1 MMTDHPLRGPLFMV
15 LATASYVTNDTMMK
29 IATEGLPPYQ
39 VVFMRGISATIWGLV
54 FLGFLGLLPRIG
66 QAFDARVLLRNVLEM
81 LAILGFI
88 VALANMPIADVM
100 ALGQITPLIVLV
112 GASMLFGE
120 KLGWMKVV
128 LISLGFVGA
137 LMVAQP
143 SASGISIYALLA
155 LSNAVFGAARD
166 LASRRVQ
173 AHVPGL
179 VVAFGASF
187 VVLVGSGAFHLMF
200 ESWVVPE
207 TRHILLLG
215 AAGLF
220 LFFGHYLIFM
230 AYRVGPTGIVAPF
243 YYFFAFWAVVSG
255 LVVFGHLPDILSM
268 AGIVLIVIS
277 GVAVVLA
284 GHRQR
289 RLLPTA

>member
-1 MMTDHPLRGPLFMV
+1 M
-15 LATASYVTNDTMMK
+15 
-29 IATEGLPPYQ
+29 Q
-39 VVFMRGISATIWGLV
+39 
-54 FLGFLGLLPRIG
+54 
-66 QAFDARVLLRNVLEM
+66 
-81 LAILGFI
+81 
-88 VALANMPIADVM
+88 IADVM

-112 GASMLFGE
+112 GASILFGE
-120 KLGWMKVV
+120 TLGWVKIT

-143 SASGISIYALLA
+143 TAAGISIYALLA

-166 LASRRVQ
+166 LASRRVSGQ
-173 AHVPGL
+173 IPGL

-187 VVLVGSGAFHLMF
+187 VVLVGSGVFHLLF
-200 ESWVVPE
+200 ESWVVPQM
-207 TRHILLLG
+207 RHILLLG

-230 AYRVGPTGIVAPF
+230 AYRVGPTGTVAPF

-255 LVVFGHLPDILSM
+255 LVVFGHLPDWLSL
-268 AGIVLIVIS
+268 AGIVLIVAS
-277 GVAVVLA
+277 GVAVVLL

-289 RLLPTA
+289 RLIPTA